1 MRSVRAK
8 LANLR
13 SHMVILEGTR
23 AALRNQQISAITL
36 MAGTAWMALSTAAGF
51 ARRPCNAQQ
60 GFRGSWGSIDLL
72 AVGMPQ
78 LLPQRRE
85 RDEERHGGHRDRHA
99 RKIGRHRVEP
109 AHTGRERDSATAA
122 DQAVA
127 WKIQG
132 ERQG

>member
-51 ARRPCNAQQ
+51 AGRPLQC
-60 GFRGSWGSIDLL
+60 
-72 AVGMPQ
+72 
-78 LLPQRRE
+78 
-85 RDEERHGGHRDRHA
+85 
-99 RKIGRHRVEP
+99 
-109 AHTGRERDSATAA
+109 AA
-122 DQAVA
+122 
-127 WKIQG
+127 
-132 ERQG
+132 